1 MKKFWQ
7 IVSRKDIK
15 FLSLLF
21 VIVVIIS
28 IVQGTNLVT
37 VNFGEDSVDIQSK
50 KYSMNIP
57 YDMVVSAELMDM
69 PAAGER
75 IEGNDD
81 MTLRI
86 GHWENETWGEY
97 YVCANLNCTNCV
109 AVHLNDG
116 RIFVFSY
123 KSNAKTAEACQMLLD
138 RIGK

>member
-7 IVSRKDIK
+7 IVSKKDFI
-15 FLSLLF
+15 FGLIILAL
-21 VIVVIIS
+21 VVVFS
-28 IVQGTNLVT
+28 FKPSNKVRFS
-37 VNFGEDSVDIQSK
+37 FGEDSVDIRSTK
-50 KYSMNIP
+50 FSMNIP